1 MKSALN
7 LVHFL
12 IKNALDLVHF
22 LNKTALNSVQIHKPS
37 SRSVQLLERFL
48 CSLLTLSLVSS

>member
-37 SRSVQLLERFL
+37 SRSVQLLECFFV
-48 CSLLTLSLVSS
+48 LSVNS